1 MLLSLRPVRL
11 LGVFASA
18 LLITLAVT
26 SKGGAWSSPF
36 PSYTLT
42 DGWGQVGYHRIS
54 ISWTSWNSNYTII
67 SGQNKYVNI
76 PSPYYSDRY
85 ECYYLSYSAPYSSN
99 IVWKSLSNDGWYADY
114 VNTPQWLYAPWS
126 TSVTGGIEWEAG
138 AAKDPSGW
146 SCYFQNT
153 NNAAQAAYI
162 GFERMDGCYWWERY
176 PAYTWSLGSYCYY

>member
-1 MLLSLRPVRL
+1 M

-54 ISWTSWNSNYTII
+54 INWTSWSLGRTTIY
-67 SGQNKYVNI
+67 GQTKYVNI
-76 PSPYYSDRY
+76 PVAPHRY
-85 ECYYLSYSAPYSSN
+85 ECYYISYSAPFGASQGFYQSSSVN
-99 IVWKSLSNDGWYADY
+99 GWYADFG
-114 VNTPQWLYAPWS
+114 NTPQWLSPGWVATVY
-126 TSVTGGIEWEAG
+126 GGIEFEAG
-138 AAKDPSGW
+138 AAKDSSGW
-146 SCYFQNT
+146 TCINKT
-153 NNAAQAAYI
+153 INNAAQMGYI
-162 GFERMDGCYWWERY
+162 GSNRMDGCYWWERY